1 MAIQQHQPK
10 YWALQTFDPVYRCDK
25 SGLICANCPCSR
37 SDEAG
42 ELVGKNPLIT
52 FYDFLWS
59 APLSWDLES
68 KELGVRQNVFVGNMS
83 DWADDDWSPENTRRL
98 WELISRTPN
107 LDWELLTK
115 HADNI
120 ERLLPKD
127 WGAGYQNV
135 ALGVSVENS
144 EHSQSIKTL
153 RDIPAAKRFVQFGNL
168 GPIVEIIANSN
179 LVGIDWV
186 FLKSEQSQQIC
197 PMKFIWEGILENFC
211 RTHGVK
217 CFPKGKRTR
226 R

>member
-144 EHSQSIKTL
+144 EHSQSIEILRTL
-153 RDIPAAKRFVQFGNL
+153 PTAKRFVQFGKLAAIAEIAANANL
-168 GPIVEIIANSN
+168 S
-179 LVGIDWV
+179 GIDWV
-186 FLKSEQSQQIC
+186 FIKSEQLHSTC
-197 PMKFIWEGILENFC
+197 PLKFYWKGFIENVC
-211 RTHGVK
+211 REQGVK
-217 CFPKGKRTR
+217 CFPQGKRTR